1 MLASLP
7 RSLLV
12 SLTMLLLSAGLH
24 TGWLVFRWGDAAAQE
39 WYSDLHYLLVA
50 GLFLVVVA
58 QLFHRRTEGLRV
70 AFLWLL
76 AHALVRFGAESVWVF
91 LELIVKVPPF
101 PSVADGLYFLA
112 YLLQGG
118 AFLALARQPLR
129 SMSTA
134 RLALDSL
141 IVVGAVGVFSW
152 YLFLAQIASNP
163 GEPLL
168 TRLVSLAYP
177 IFDLF
182 LLSLLLLAVFR
193 TQRLRPH
200 EVLFAFGLG
209 LNIVG
214 DYLFAYF
221 TYTGT
226 YATGNPIDALW
237 AWSFVIEGFGA
248 ALAMRSA
255 PQEQR
260 GVGALQLNATLL
272 APYLALLSSFALLL
286 RVYEARSLAATGALW
301 GTALVTLLVMVRQI
315 VMFADNA
322 RLHRALAARE
332 AQVAHLA
339 LHDALTELPNRR
351 ALMMQ
356 LHDAV
361 RCAQVAGSRLAVLF
375 IDLDGFKRINDTLGH
390 AAGDTTLKEI
400 AGRLRSHVP
409 PEAHVARLSGDEFA
423 VVLPDLPDT
432 EAPVRVGR
440 RLLAALDEPF
450 ILDGTSVNVGA
461 SIGVGIWPDHAS
473 DSEELLGSADAAM
486 YHVKAHGKHDVQLFS
501 PDLDAHRRARQGLEC
516 ALRGALD
523 RNEVSLRYQPL
534 CDLAGKVVGAEALM
548 RWKHLELGEVSPER
562 FIPVAEDLGL
572 IVPFGE
578 WVLREACRQAAEW
591 RLQGLTLRIA
601 VNVSPAQLACADF
614 PDQVWAALARA
625 QLPAEALELEITER
639 LVVQDGAQTAGVL
652 ETLGRQGVR
661 IVIDDFGVGHSA
673 LAYLLRLPIT
683 GLKIDRSFVQQLQG
697 RGNSEQGTE
706 RVVQAVTSLAHSLGL
721 SVVAEGIETVSQ
733 RQRVHDLGCD
743 YLQGY
748 LLAPPLTPSDFESWW
763 RAHEVQRQR
772 EQNAGQSAHLQAA
785 ELPPGKSILASR

>member
-1 MLASLP
+1 M
-7 RSLLV
+7 
-12 SLTMLLLSAGLH
+12 
-24 TGWLVFRWGDAAAQE
+24 
-39 WYSDLHYLLVA
+39 
-50 GLFLVVVA
+50 
-58 QLFHRRTEGLRV
+58 

-76 AHALVRFGAESVWVF
+76 AHSFVRFGAESIWAY

-118 AFLALARQPLR
+118 AFLAFARQPLR
-129 SMSTA
+129 SMTTA

-152 YLFLAQIASNP
+152 YLFLAQIAGNP
-163 GEPLL
+163 DEPLL
-168 TRLVSLAYP
+168 TRVVSLAYP

-200 EVLFAFGLG
+200 EVLFALGLG

-214 DYLFAYF
+214 DYLFAYL

-226 YATGNPIDALW
+226 YVTGNPIDALW
-237 AWSFVIEGFGA
+237 AWSFVLEGLGA

-255 PQEQR
+255 PQLQR
-260 GVGALQLNATLL
+260 SVGALQLNATLL
-272 APYLALLSSFALLL
+272 APYVALLTSFMLLVK
-286 RVYEARSLAATGALW
+286 VYEARSLAASGALW

-332 AQVAHLA
+332 EQVAHLA
-339 LHDALTELPNRR
+339 LHDALTGLPNRR
-351 ALMMQ
+351 ALM
-356 LHDAV
+356 LHLNDAV
-361 RCAQVAGSRLAVLF
+361 RRVQVTGSRVAVLF
-375 IDLDGFKRINDTLGH
+375 VDLDGFKRINDTLGH

-423 VVLPDLPDT
+423 VVLPDLPDI
-432 EAPVRVGR
+432 EASMAVGR
-440 RLLAALDEPF
+440 QLLAALAVPLT
-450 ILDGTSVNVGA
+450 LDGTSINVGA
-461 SIGVGIWPDHAS
+461 SIGVGICPDHGA
-473 DSEELLGSADAAM
+473 ETEGLLGSADAAM
-486 YHVKAHGKHDVQLFS
+486 YHVKVHGKHGVQLFS
-501 PDLDAHRRARQGLEC
+501 PDLDAHRRARQQIES

-523 RNEVSLRYQPL
+523 RNEISLRYQPL
-534 CDLAGKVVGAEALM
+534 CDLAGRVVGAEALM
-548 RWKHLELGEVSPER
+548 RWNHPELGEVPPAQ

-572 IVPFGE
+572 IIALGE
-578 WVLREACRQAAEW
+578 WALHEACRQAAEW
-591 RLQGLTLRIA
+591 RLQGLTLRMA

-614 PDQVWAALARA
+614 PEHVWGALDRA

-673 LAYLLRLPIT
+673 LAYLMRLPIT
-683 GLKIDRSFVQQLQG
+683 GLKVDRSFVQQLQG
-697 RGNSEQGTE
+697 GGYPELGAE

-721 SVVAEGIETVSQ
+721 SVVAEGVETASQ

-748 LLAPPLTPSDFESWW
+748 LLAPPLTPTNFECWW
-763 RAHEVQRQR
+763 RAHEAQRQGK
-772 EQNAGQSAHLQAA
+772 QNQGEAAHSGEPVSMKPA
-785 ELPPGKSILASR
+785 LANR